1 MESKSKRHLYGLV
14 HTRKHYSY
22 IVFHYWRLLIF
33 ISFIILPPPPSPQHP
48 ELVLV
53 GYYTN
58 PNVPHDPD
66 GVALM
71 WDLKFHKETPDYI
84 FNCQVSKKI
93 DIFNFFLQWVI
104 QQLSMCK

>member
-1 MESKSKRHLYGLV
+1 MYYAHISIYVS
-14 HTRKHYSY
+14 HTH
-22 IVFHYWRLLIF
+22 
-33 ISFIILPPPPSPQHP
+33 QHP

-84 FNCQVSKKI
+84 FNCQVRKA
-93 DIFNFFLQWVI
+93 IFHYYRFTTSGIGGVG
-104 QQLSMCK
+104 

>member
-1 MESKSKRHLYGLV
+1 MSYYT
-14 HTRKHYSY
+14 HTHA
-22 IVFHYWRLLIF
+22 HT
-33 ISFIILPPPPSPQHP
+33 QHP

-84 FNCQVSKKI
+84 FNCQVSVAIHFSYGEREIKI
-93 DIFNFFLQWVI
+93 TLCIVTIVVALH
-104 QQLSMCK
+104 

>member
-1 MESKSKRHLYGLV
+1 LLTISILSLKLFSSVSYHL
-14 HTRKHYSY
+14 
-22 IVFHYWRLLIF
+22 
-33 ISFIILPPPPSPQHP
+33 LPLSLSPQHP

-84 FNCQVSKKI
+84 FNCQVSK
-93 DIFNFFLQWVI
+93 N
-104 QQLSMCK
+104 

>member
-1 MESKSKRHLYGLV
+1 MESEQKRHFNGLV
-14 HTRKHYSY
+14 DSCKHAHT
-22 IVFHYWRLLIF
+22 LLAAHTDTHTHTHT
-33 ISFIILPPPPSPQHP
+33 QHP

-84 FNCQVSKKI
+84 FNCQVRSLVCNKL
-93 DIFNFFLQWVI
+93 DDRSVN
-104 QQLSMCK
+104 